1 MFDEEQQK
9 AIDEMLAKQKQELEL
24 SYKSQLDEALTG
36 IEKLKQTNADMKQE
50 KVEALK
56 KAEQDKIDALR
67 EKGDEAAALQ
77 MELERIKNDH
87 DSAREAL
94 QKRND
99 LIVGKDRE
107 VAQSEVLSM
116 LVSQDAGMK
125 LLANSLVDAQLD
137 GDTVTR
143 SFKDLNGKVVASNF
157 EDFKAW
163 AQKDPDMQ
171 HYIAGSKASGTD
183 YSAIKP
189 SQNSHNKDN
198 YSKMSS
204 EEKLAY
210 LDNVQLK

>member
-125 LLANSLVDAQLD
+125 LLAKSLVDAQLD

-143 SFKDLNGKVVASNF
+143 SFKDLNGNVVASSF

-171 HYIAGSKASGTD
+171 HYIAGSKASGINQED
-183 YSAIKP
+183 IKP
-189 SQNSHNKDN
+189 AKLQVNQNSPSVKNW
-198 YSKMSS
+198 Y
-204 EEKLAY
+204 
-210 LDNVQLK
+210 

>member
-125 LLANSLVDAQLD
+125 LLAKSLVDAQLD

>member
-1 MFDEEQQK
+1 M
-9 AIDEMLAKQKQELEL
+9 

-116 LVSQDAGMK
+116 LVSQDAGMR
-125 LLANSLVDAQLD
+125 LLAKSLVDAQLD

-143 SFKDLNGKVVASNF
+143 SFKDLNGNVVASSF

-189 SQNSHNKDN
+189 SQNSHDKDN